1 MTAWWLSPTPLKNDG
16 VSWDDYSI
24 PNMMGKL
31 IQPCSKPPT
40 KLTFTHL
47 LRGTQEPGWPGS
59 IKLPENLRVFLV
71 KKSLRNSQQKFIQSK
86 TKFFLVDRWP
96 SPQKKPWHTRSSH
109 IYVNLLNG
117 ILAGWMLIYTD
128 KQWIVQVNW
137 GNYPTRKTWSLC
149 CPTQFKSEKTFYP
162 PVF

>member
-86 TKFFLVDRWP
+86 TKFFLVDR
-96 SPQKKPWHTRSSH
+96 
-109 IYVNLLNG
+109 
-117 ILAGWMLIYTD
+117 
-128 KQWIVQVNW
+128 
-137 GNYPTRKTWSLC
+137 
-149 CPTQFKSEKTFYP
+149 
-162 PVF
+162 